1 MIYQYSNRLGLF
13 VPGIDPDAKAYINDV
28 VAAGATVSGAQKKA
42 ISDFYVTGKDEG
54 WYDQLKRMYLPI
66 WEVANANAIDL
77 ITTNSGTFVGGVT
90 HSPGYIT
97 GNGTSGRMAMDTSPD
112 ALGIVDGDASISCL
126 VYAASATAAFRAVIG
141 VTQTAKKNFRIS
153 RNTLAGATTSSA
165 SLGADMNATDTTFGG
180 IYVAGETTTT
190 NRFFR
195 VRKTAGVTSLA
206 TNTSSSTGG
215 YPTINAQ
222 LMAANN
228 NGSFANFS
236 ADSIG
241 AAHIG
246 IEFTTTQADQY
257 SAALKTMWE
266 TCTGLTLP

>member
-1 MIYQYSNRLGLF
+1 MPTTL
-13 VPGIDPDAKAYINDV
+13 DPDAQAYIDAV
-28 VAAGATVSGAQKKA
+28 VAVGATVSGAQKKA
-42 ISDFYVTGKDEG
+42 ISEFYATGKDEG
-54 WYDQLKRMYLPI
+54 WYANIKRLYLPI
-66 WEVANANAIDL
+66 WAIASPNAIDL
-77 ITTNSGTFVGGVT
+77 ITTNSGTFAGTVT
-90 HSPGYIT
+90 HSAGYIT
-97 GNGTSGRMAMDTSPD
+97 GNGSNARMAMDTSPD
-112 ALGIVDGDASISCL
+112 ALSIVDGDASISCL
-126 VYAASATAAFRAVIG
+126 IYAAGAGSSFRAVIG
-141 VTQTAKKNFRIS
+141 VTQTAKKSFRIS
-153 RNTLAGATTSSA
+153 RNTIAGATTSA
-165 SLGADMNATDTTFGG
+165 GSLGVDMNATDTTFGG

-222 LMAANN
+222 IMAANN
-228 NGSFANFS
+228 NSSFANFS
-236 ADSIG
+236 NDSIG

-246 IEFTTTQADQY
+246 LEFTTTQADQY